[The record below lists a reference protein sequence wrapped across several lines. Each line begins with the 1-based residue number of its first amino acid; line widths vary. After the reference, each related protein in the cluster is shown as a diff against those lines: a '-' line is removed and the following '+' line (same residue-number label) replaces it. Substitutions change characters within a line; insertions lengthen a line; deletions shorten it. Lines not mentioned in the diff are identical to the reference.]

1 MENVHKHLDFLQ
13 LTITR
18 MGANSFLIKG
28 WSVTLVSALFVLS
41 ADNSE
46 RLFSLLALIPAVL
59 FWGLDGYFLW
69 QERRFRIVYDLVR
82 LKDDADVD
90 YAMHDP
96 AVEKQDKGWLAAM
109 FSRTLL
115 AFHGV
120 LIVAVFA
127 VFCIERCLDGS

>member
-1 MENVHKHLDFLQ
+1 MENVHKHLEFLQ

-28 WSVTLVSALFVLS
+28 WTVTLVSALFVLS
-41 ADNSE
+41 TENSE
-46 RLFSLLALIPAVL
+46 RMYSLLALIPAVL
-59 FWGLDGYFLW
+59 FWALDGYFLW

-82 LKDDADVD
+82 LKDDADID

-96 AVEKQDKGWLAAM
+96 AVEKLDKGWLAAT

-120 LIVAVFA
+120 LIVSIFTVFY
-127 VFCIERCLDGS
+127 VERYFNGS

>member
-28 WSVTLVSALFVLS
+28 WSVTLVSALFVLF

-46 RLFSLLALIPAVL
+46 RLYSLLALIPAVL

-69 QERRFRIVYDLVR
+69 QERRFRIVYDVVR

-90 YAMHDP
+90 FAMHDP
-96 AVEKQDKGWLAAM
+96 AVEKNDKGWFAAT

-115 AFHGV
+115 TFHGA
-120 LIVAVFA
+120 LIVAIITVFY
-127 VFCIERCLDGS
+127 IERCFSGS

>member
-1 MENVHKHLDFLQ
+1 MEKLHKHLEFLQ

-18 MGANSFLIKG
+18 MGANSFLLKG
-28 WSVTLVSALFVLS
+28 WTVTLVSALFVLS
-41 ADNSE
+41 TDNSE

-82 LKDDADVD
+82 LKDDANID

-96 AVEKQDKGWLAAM
+96 AVEDRDKGWLAAT

-120 LIVAVFA
+120 LLVAILAVF
-127 VFCIERCLDGS
+127 FIERCFNGS

>member
-28 WSVTLVSALFVLS
+28 WTVTLVSALFVLS

-82 LKDDADVD
+82 LKDDADID

-96 AVEKQDKGWLAAM
+96 AVEEQDKGWLAAT

-115 AFHGV
+115 TFHGV
-120 LIVAVFA
+120 LITAIFA
-127 VFCIERCLDGS
+127 VYYIERCFNGS